1 VRQPVVYTG
10 KPRVP
15 EKYDVMM
22 VDGINVYIYK
32 GTETAPAGIK
42 IIMGS
47 WRGIPVLEV
56 EGVNY

>member
-1 VRQPVVYTG
+1 VYTG

-22 VDGINVYIYK
+22 VDGINVYIYQ
-32 GTETAPAGIK
+32 GTETEPEGIK

-47 WRGIPVLEV
+47 WRGTPVLEV
-56 EGVNY
+56 EGVIA